1 MDGILLTES
10 LDKSEALLGCQIQAN
25 RKWQK
30 QVQVLLVKL
39 RTRLVG
45 LTKIKYVVPSTIRK
59 TITEGIFNS
68 VLVYCLPLFGGMY
81 NWDLK
86 DLQVLQNKAPQIA
99 TLSPPRV
106 ERSVLFYRLGWLTVD
121 QLIFYHSVISIFKI
135 RSSSEPEY
143 LAEIFRKGLSP
154 LTLNSY

>member
-1 MDGILLTES
+1 MKSNKLKLNPHLMTPGKSQRLRLLPKAIEMRMDGILLTES

-86 DLQVLQNKAPQIA
+86 DLQVLTK
-99 TLSPPRV
+99 TRHLR
-106 ERSVLFYRLGWLTVD
+106 
-121 QLIFYHSVISIFKI
+121 
-135 RSSSEPEY
+135 
-143 LAEIFRKGLSP
+143 
-154 LTLNSY
+154 